1 MKKLQILFTATL
13 CGVLFGMAVKVSADT
28 GNTGYATVVR
38 VDGPVSYSLGDD
50 KWIPLVGGKILPVGS
65 TIRTGDSGTVDIVL
79 GKDIDLPQNSW
90 QGRWEPSHV
99 APAPDSSVR
108 GLESYRPAAEQNVVR
123 LSPNTTLKIDKLSVI
138 DTGADTVS
146 DTELDLKK
154 GKIYA
159 NVKKLNGASQY
170 LVKLPSGIAGVRG
183 TQFSIDDNGVTSVY
197 HSTGGGVV
205 LTLVPPSGMPKTTV
219 IGAGFSYD
227 PNSGTLIILPG
238 SEATFMERLFAA
250 LQTVY
255 SPVSFVEQ
263 DGTYFYISPT
273 HGGVHGP
280 PGGHHHGGG
289 GFFGGGGG

>member
-108 GLESYRPAAEQNVVR
+108 GLVSVNFRSTRFSQRFSVSPSRQASTAGASSRMTQPA
-123 LSPNTTLKIDKLSVI
+123 SLSV
-138 DTGADTVS
+138 A
-146 DTELDLKK
+146 KQ
-154 GKIYA
+154 
-159 NVKKLNGASQY
+159 KL
-170 LVKLPSGIAGVRG
+170 
-183 TQFSIDDNGVTSVY
+183 
-197 HSTGGGVV
+197 V
-205 LTLVPPSGMPKTTV
+205 L
-219 IGAGFSYD
+219 
-227 PNSGTLIILPG
+227 
-238 SEATFMERLFAA
+238 
-250 LQTVY
+250 
-255 SPVSFVEQ
+255 
-263 DGTYFYISPT
+263 
-273 HGGVHGP
+273 
-280 PGGHHHGGG
+280 
-289 GFFGGGGG
+289 